1 MKNMEIADKE
11 DLIFERWLRQRNSGE
26 LVWKTKT
33 GGLIPIKDMTD
44 GHLANTITLLERTEE
59 MRDAY
64 YDWSGAHEDA
74 GDRI

>member
-1 MKNMEIADKE
+1 MEIADKE
-11 DLIFERWLRQRNSGE
+11 DLILEKWLRERNSGE
-26 LVWKTKT
+26 LVWKTKS
-33 GGLIPIKDMTD
+33 GDLIPIKDMTD
-44 GHLANTITLLERTEE
+44 GHLVNTIALLERTEE